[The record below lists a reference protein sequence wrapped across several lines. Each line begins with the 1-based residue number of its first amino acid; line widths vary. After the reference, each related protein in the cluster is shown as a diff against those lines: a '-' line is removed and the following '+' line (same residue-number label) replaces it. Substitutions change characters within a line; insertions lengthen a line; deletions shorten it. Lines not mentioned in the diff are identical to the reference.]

1 LFVQAGPVGKI
12 VLLFLEVRIFDV
24 CRASFMPFDI
34 MCDSCRSSF
43 FQYPF
48 VIRFFFSFLG
58 SYGPFL
64 AASSHSLWI

>member
-1 LFVQAGPVGKI
+1 MFVQAGPVGKF
-12 VLLFLEVRIFDV
+12 VLFLEVRIFDA
-24 CRASFMPFDI
+24 CRASLMPYDI

-48 VIRFFFSFLG
+48 AIVFFFSFLG

-64 AASSHSLWI
+64 AASFYTLWS